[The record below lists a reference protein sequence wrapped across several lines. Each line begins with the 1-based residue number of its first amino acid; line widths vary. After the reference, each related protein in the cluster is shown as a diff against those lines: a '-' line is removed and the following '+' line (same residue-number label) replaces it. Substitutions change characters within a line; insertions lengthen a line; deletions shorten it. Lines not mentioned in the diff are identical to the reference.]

1 MIESWGS
8 RVLNRGFRR
17 YVRRFVKSS
26 FNAVR
31 VAGAEHARGLPAGS
45 VVVYV
50 NHPGWWDPMVAVLF
64 TDLLLHDRK
73 FAAPMDAA
81 ALARYPVLERLGFF
95 GVERDS
101 AAGAREFLRQS
112 RRALGNGHTA
122 LWMTPAGRFHDV
134 REAVPFQSGLSHLVD
149 RDFIGG
155 VLPMAL
161 EYVFW
166 NERRPELLA
175 RFGPAIDCRTL
186 PEDRAERTAFL
197 EQRLGE
203 QQTELTRQALER
215 TGVGFE
221 RLLAGASGIGGIYD
235 AWRRLTCWLRGGSFD
250 ARHESPP
257 GGGQT

>member
-112 RRALGNGHTA
+112 RRA
-122 LWMTPAGRFHDV
+122 AGKWPHGTLDDTR
-134 REAVPFQSGLSHLVD
+134 RKISRRSRGGAVSV
-149 RDFIGG
+149 
-155 VLPMAL
+155 
-161 EYVFW
+161 
-166 NERRPELLA
+166 
-175 RFGPAIDCRTL
+175 
-186 PEDRAERTAFL
+186 RAE
-197 EQRLGE
+197 
-203 QQTELTRQALER
+203 
-215 TGVGFE
+215 
-221 RLLAGASGIGGIYD
+221 SS
-235 AWRRLTCWLRGGSFD
+235 RRS
-250 ARHESPP
+250 
-257 GGGQT
+257 

>member
-1 MIESWGS
+1 MVDSWGS

-31 VAGAEHARGLPAGS
+31 VAGAEHPRGLPSGS

-50 NHPGWWDPMVAVLF
+50 NHPGWWDPMAAVLF
-64 TDLLLHDRK
+64 TDLLLNRK

-112 RRALGNGHTA
+112 RRVLAGGQVA
-122 LWMTPAGRFHDV
+122 LWITPAGRFHDV
-134 REAVPFQSGLSHLVD
+134 RESVPFQSGLSHLVD
-149 RDFIGG
+149 RECGG
-155 VLPMAL
+155 SVLPVAL

-175 RFGPAIDCRTL
+175 RFGPAIAGGAL
-186 PEDRAERTAFL
+186 PEERGERTVFL
-197 EQRLGE
+197 EQRLAE
-203 QQTELTRQALER
+203 QQQALAEQALER
-215 TGVGFE
+215 SGAGFE
-221 RLLAGASGIGGIYD
+221 QLLAGSGGIGGCYD
-235 AWRRLTCWLRGGSFD
+235 AWRRLTCWLRGGSFE
-250 ARHESPP
+250 ARHEAEP
-257 GGGQT
+257 GGGQV

>member
-1 MIESWGS
+1 
-8 RVLNRGFRR
+8 
-17 YVRRFVKSS
+17 VRRFVKSS

-31 VAGAEHARGLPAGS
+31 IAGAEHARGLPAGS
-45 VVVYV
+45 VLIYL
-50 NHPGWWDPMVAVLF
+50 NHPGWWDPMAAVLF
-64 TDLLLHDRK
+64 TDLLLQGRK

-95 GVERDS
+95 AVERDS

-112 RRALGNGHTA
+112 RRVLENGQTA
-122 LWMTPAGRFHDV
+122 LWMTPTGRFHDV
-134 REAVPFQSGLSHLVD
+134 REVVPFQPGLSHLVD
-149 RDFIGG
+149 RSFIGH

-197 EQRLGE
+197 EQQLAE
-203 QQTELTRQALER
+203 QQSELARQALER
-215 TGVGFE
+215 SGVGFE
-221 RLLAGASGIGGIYD
+221 HLLSGTGGIGGVYD
-235 AWRRLTCWLRGGSFD
+235 TWRRLTCWLRGGNFD
-250 ARHESPP
+250 ARHETQP
-257 GGGQT
+257 GGGQS

>member
-1 MIESWGS
+1 MDSWGS

-31 VAGAEHARGLPAGS
+31 VAGAEHARGLTTGS
-45 VVVYV
+45 VVIYV
-50 NHPGWWDPMVAVLF
+50 NHPGWWDPMAAVLF
-64 TDLLLHDRK
+64 TDLLLHGRK

-81 ALARYPVLERLGFF
+81 ALTRYPILERLGFF
-95 GVERDS
+95 GVERES

-112 RRALGNGHTA
+112 RRVLEHGQTA
-122 LWMTPAGRFHDV
+122 LWITPAGRFHDV
-134 REAVPFQSGLSHLVD
+134 REVVPFQSGLSHLVD
-149 RDFIGG
+149 RSFVGS

-175 RFGPAIDCRTL
+175 RFGPAIDCRGL
-186 PEDRAERTAFL
+186 PEERAERTAFL
-197 EQRLGE
+197 EQRLAE

-215 TGVGFE
+215 SGAAFE
-221 RLLAGASGIGGIYD
+221 RLLAGASGIGGVYD
-235 AWRRLTCWLRGGSFD
+235 AWRRLTCWLRGGNFD
-250 ARHESPP
+250 ARHETSA